1 MLLLIETSSTPN
13 SSAMKEKQ
21 IPVAELMT
29 RDLMIVYPDDTLER
43 VADIF
48 SVHHIHH
55 LPVVDKVGELKGIL
69 SKTDFLRVN
78 HFLAVFQD
86 DRFEDLMRR
95 LRRSIKVEEVMN
107 DKVVTIGGHEPL
119 SVAADIF
126 RENLFHALPVVE
138 DGKLVG
144 MITTYDLLT
153 YCFRDPALLA
163 AAERARQED

>member
-1 MLLLIETSSTPN
+1 MTLNEIV
-13 SSAMKEKQ
+13 MKEKE

-29 RDLMIVYPDDTLER
+29 RDLIIVYPDDTLER

-48 SVHHIHH
+48 SAHHIHH
-55 LPVVDKVGELKGIL
+55 LPVVDKSGSLKGIL

-78 HFLAVFQD
+78 HFLAVFND
-86 DRFEDLMRR
+86 RRFEDLMKR

-107 DKVVTIGGHEPL
+107 DKVVTITAQEPL
-119 SVAADIF
+119 RVAADLF

-138 DGKLVG
+138 KGKLVG

-163 AAERARQED
+163 AAERAKQQG